1 MLYEE
6 SNYALVSGYLSGVFE
21 LSWNLRGLDK
31 FLIDLIV
38 NKKFAEILM
47 DKALNFALA
56 FWDELLD
63 RVGKYVQIVE
73 VGEDLLNQG
82 MRKYSSS

>member
-1 MLYEE
+1 
-6 SNYALVSGYLSGVFE
+6 
-21 LSWNLRGLDK
+21 K

>member
-1 MLYEE
+1 
-6 SNYALVSGYLSGVFE
+6 
-21 LSWNLRGLDK
+21 
-31 FLIDLIV
+31 
-38 NKKFAEILM
+38 M

-56 FWDELLD
+56 FWDELLN

-82 MRKYSSS
+82 MRKYCSYV